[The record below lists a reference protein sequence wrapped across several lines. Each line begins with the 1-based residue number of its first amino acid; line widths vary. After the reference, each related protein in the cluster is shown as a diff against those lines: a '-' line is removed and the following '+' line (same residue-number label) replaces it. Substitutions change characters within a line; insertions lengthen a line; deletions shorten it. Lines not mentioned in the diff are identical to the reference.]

1 MAPWPQAS
9 DASQLPPATSVLE
22 VADAPPAAAHESMSG
37 GLTDRQWTIIQS
49 TSLAVAS
56 LSFASVTLA
65 FYWFSRMRRSFRHD
79 LIMLLMSS
87 DMLKSLWFIIF
98 PIVDF
103 KTKSVTSGS
112 SFCQASGFFLSVG
125 IEASDI
131 AVVLIALHTAI
142 YIFRP
147 RHSGRQSGLYPHRRL
162 AFSVFVLFPL
172 LMASLAFVNS
182 PGYANNGEYCYL
194 PIRPEWPRLAL
205 SWVPRYMILLT
216 IVALYA
222 YIYIYV
228 TLRMRRFGRLSAM
241 RRAST
246 TQMLDDRHWA
256 HIPSVPA
263 TPISRRGSETSM
275 EDESEQRRT
284 SSTATTVTAEIELLH
299 SRQKIT
305 WNWPAYGN
313 DDDGQIPV
321 SDVALSPRAL
331 EPNASPRCPT
341 FEPISPPPQSYIRR
355 DTADMGPPSPFFQQQ
370 HHHHHQQQRESFGTH
385 WQQPPPSSPTSARA
399 KSLANIWSIL
409 RRGTTTLES
418 GDPEQQQQYNNNN
431 NTATPFLFHPTMDGT
446 GMAKTRDKIRRQL
459 RLLFVYPL
467 VYILIWAVPFVAHV
481 MRWDNPEDSGPFA
494 VVLLSLVSL
503 SIQGLVNS
511 CLFCAVEKPWI
522 DRRARYR
529 RAAPSSNKTAAAA
542 GRDGLDGLDKGDEFR
557 PRTGRRTSSLA

>member
-1 MAPWPQAS
+1 MAPWPSALEIT
-9 DASQLPPATSVLE
+9 DASQ
-22 VADAPPAAAHESMSG
+22 PPAAAASEIISARRSPAWDRVPD
-37 GLTDRQWTIIQS
+37 GLTDHQWTIIQS
-49 TSLAVAS
+49 TSLAVAA

-98 PIVDF
+98 PIADF
-103 KTKSVTSGS
+103 RNGPIPSSS

-147 RHSGRQSGLYPHRRL
+147 RYSGRQSGLYPHRRI
-162 AFSVFVLFPL
+162 AFAVFILLPL
-172 LMASLAFVNS
+172 LMASLAFINS

-194 PIRPEWPRLAL
+194 PVRPEWTRLAL

-222 YIYIYV
+222 YIYTYV
-228 TLRMRRFGRLSAM
+228 TLRIRRFGRLSAM
-241 RRAST
+241 RRAN
-246 TQMLDDRHWA
+246 
-256 HIPSVPA
+256 
-263 TPISRRGSETSM
+263 
-275 EDESEQRRT
+275 
-284 SSTATTVTAEIELLH
+284 IELIH
-299 SRQKIT
+299 SRQKIQ
-305 WNWPAYGN
+305 WNWPTYGN
-313 DDDGQIPV
+313 EDGRIPEQDESV
-321 SDVALSPRAL
+321 EHPSFDPSTSPLSA
-331 EPNASPRCPT
+331 T
-341 FEPISPPPQSYIRR
+341 FEPITPPPQSYIRR
-355 DTADMGPPSPFFQQQ
+355 DTIDLSPSYNYHPHRHSFSTYGHPP
-370 HHHHHQQQRESFGTH
+370 H
-385 WQQPPPSSPTSARA
+385 SPTTARA

-409 RRGTTTLES
+409 RRGTTLDS
-418 GDPEQQQQYNNNN
+418 DADHN
-431 NTATPFLFHPTMDGT
+431 ATPFLFHPAMDGT

-481 MRWDNPEDSGPFA
+481 MRWDNPEQAGPFA

-503 SIQGLVNS
+503 SIQGLVNA

-522 DRRARYR
+522 DRRAKYR
-529 RAAPSSNKTAAAA
+529 RTPSKLR
-542 GRDGLDGLDKGDEFR
+542 RDKDEAR
-557 PRTGRRTSSLA
+557 QRVGRRTSSLA

>member
-1 MAPWPQAS
+1 MAPWHR
-9 DASQLPPATSVLE
+9 DIDVSQS
-22 VADAPPAAAHESMSG
+22 PAASVPDIIVARLTPAYDRIPD
-37 GLTDRQWTIIQS
+37 GLTDRQWTVIQS
-49 TSLAVAS
+49 TSLAVAA

-103 KTKSVTSGS
+103 KTGSVASES

-162 AFSVFVLFPL
+162 AFSAFVFLPL
-172 LMASLAFVNS
+172 LMASLAFIGW
-182 PGYANNGEYCYL
+182 PGYVNNGEYCYL
-194 PIRPEWPRLAL
+194 PVRPEWSRLAL
-205 SWVPRYMILLT
+205 SWVPRYMILFI

-241 RRAST
+241 RRASA
-246 TQMLDDRHWA
+246 TQMPDNGHWA
-256 HIPSVPA
+256 HIPSVPT
-263 TPISRRGSETSM
+263 TPTSRRGSETSM
-275 EDESEQRRT
+275 EESERRRT
-284 SSTATTVTAEIELLH
+284 SSTATTMTAEIELLH

-305 WNWPAYGN
+305 WNWPTYGG
-313 DDDGQIPV
+313 DDDCRIPV
-321 SDVALSPRAL
+321 TEEVLSPRAL
-331 EPNASPRCPT
+331 GPSTSPRTAT

-355 DTADMGPPSPFFQQQ
+355 DTVDQSPPDHHYQ
-370 HHHHHQQQRESFGTH
+370 HQASFSTY
-385 WQQPPPSSPTSARA
+385 WQPPSSPTSARA

-409 RRGTTTLES
+409 RRGTSFES
-418 GDPEQQQQYNNNN
+418 DPEHN
-431 NTATPFLFHPTMDGT
+431 ATPFLFHPAMDGT
-446 GMAKTRDKIRRQL
+446 GMTKTRDKIRRQL

-467 VYILIWAVPFVAHV
+467 VYILIWAVPFVAHI

-494 VVLLSLVSL
+494 VVLLSLAGE
-503 SIQGLVNS
+503 IQES
-511 CLFCAVEKPWI
+511 AVQ
-522 DRRARYR
+522 DAAR
-529 RAAPSSNKTAAAA
+529 
-542 GRDGLDGLDKGDEFR
+542 
-557 PRTGRRTSSLA
+557 

>member
-1 MAPWPQAS
+1 MAPWPRAL
-9 DASQLPPATSVLE
+9 DNIGASQS
-22 VADAPPAAAHESMSG
+22 PAASPPEVISSRIDTAYTRIPD
-37 GLTDRQWTIIQS
+37 GLTDHQWTIIQS
-49 TSLAVAS
+49 TSLAAAA
-56 LSFASVTLA
+56 LSFASVTFA
-65 FYWFSRMRRSFRHD
+65 FYWFSRRRRSFRHD

-103 KTKSVTSGS
+103 KSGPVASSS
-112 SFCQASGFFLSVG
+112 SFCQASGFFLAVG

-162 AFSVFVLFPL
+162 AFGAFAFFPL
-172 LMASLAFVNS
+172 LMASLAFINW
-182 PGYANNGEYCYL
+182 PGYVNNGEYCYL
-194 PIRPEWPRLAL
+194 PARPEWARLAL

-241 RRAST
+241 RRASAT
-246 TQMLDDRHWA
+246 HMLDDGQWA

-263 TPISRRGSETSM
+263 TPTSRRGSETSM
-275 EDESEQRRT
+275 EDSDQQRT
-284 SSTATTVTAEIELLH
+284 SSTNTTMTAEIELLH
-299 SRQKIT
+299 SRQKIQ
-305 WNWPAYGN
+305 WNWPSYGN
-313 DDDGQIPV
+313 ENDGRIPEPNDNV
-321 SDVALSPRAL
+321 SPRAF
-331 EPNASPRCPT
+331 EASTSPLST
-341 FEPISPPPQSYIRR
+341 NFEPISPPPQSYIRR
-355 DTADMGPPSPFFQQQ
+355 DTVDLNPPQI
-370 HHHHHQQQRESFGTH
+370 HYDHGSFSTQ
-385 WQQPPPSSPTSARA
+385 WQPPSSPTSARA

-409 RRGTTTLES
+409 RRGTSLDSDT
-418 GDPEQQQQYNNNN
+418 DHNN
-431 NTATPFLFHPTMDGT
+431 TPFLYHPTIDGT

-481 MRWDNPEDSGPFA
+481 MRWDNPEQAGPFV

-503 SIQGLVNS
+503 SIQGLVNA

-522 DRRARYR
+522 DTQARHRRTPSKLRRDKDEARQ
-529 RAAPSSNKTAAAA
+529 RA
-542 GRDGLDGLDKGDEFR
+542 
-557 PRTGRRTSSLA
+557 GRRTSLA

>member
-1 MAPWPQAS
+1 MAPWPQDT
-9 DASQLPPATSVLE
+9 DALHS
-22 VADAPPAAAHESMSG
+22 PAASFPEVIVARVIPAYDRIPN

-49 TSLAVAS
+49 TSLAVAA

-103 KTKSVTSGS
+103 KTGSVASES
-112 SFCQASGFFLSVG
+112 SFCQASGFFLAVG

-162 AFSVFVLFPL
+162 AFSAFALFPL
-172 LMASLAFVNS
+172 LMASLAFIS
-182 PGYANNGEYCYL
+182 WPGYVNNGEYCYL
-194 PIRPEWPRLAL
+194 PVRPEWPRLAL

-241 RRAST
+241 RRASA
-246 TQMLDDRHWA
+246 TQIPDDGHWA

-263 TPISRRGSETSM
+263 TPTSRRGSETSM
-275 EDESEQRRT
+275 EDADRHRT
-284 SSTATTVTAEIELLH
+284 SSTATTMTAEIELLH
-299 SRQKIT
+299 SRQKIS
-305 WNWPAYGN
+305 WNWPAYGAA
-313 DDDGQIPV
+313 DESRIPV
-321 SDVALSPRAL
+321 QEEVLSPRAL
-331 EPNASPRCPT
+331 EPSGSPLSAT
-341 FEPISPPPQSYIRR
+341 FGPISPPPQSYIRR
-355 DTADMGPPSPFFQQQ
+355 DTVDLSPPDHHYQQQ
-370 HHHHHQQQRESFGTH
+370 QASFSSH
-385 WQQPPPSSPTSARA
+385 WQPMNSPTSARA

-409 RRGTTTLES
+409 RRGTSLDS
-418 GDPEQQQQYNNNN
+418 DPEHN
-431 NTATPFLFHPTMDGT
+431 ATPFLFHPTMDGT

-481 MRWDNPEDSGPFA
+481 MRWDSPEETGPFA

-522 DRRARYR
+522 DRKAKYR
-529 RAAPSSNKTAAAA
+529 RAPSKT
-542 GRDGLDGLDKGDEFR
+542 RQDKDENR
-557 PRTGRRTSSLA
+557 YRTGHRRISSF

>member
-1 MAPWPQAS
+1 MAPWPQ
-9 DASQLPPATSVLE
+9 DSQS
-22 VADAPPAAAHESMSG
+22 PPAASMPEVITARLAPAYESMPN
-37 GLTDRQWTIIQS
+37 GLTDRQWTVIQS
-49 TSLAVAS
+49 TSLAVAA
-56 LSFASVTLA
+56 LSFSSVTLA

-79 LIMLLMSS
+79 LIMLLISS

-103 KTKSVTSGS
+103 KTSAVASGS

-147 RHSGRQSGLYPHRRL
+147 RQSGRHSGLYPHRRL
-162 AFSVFVLFPL
+162 AFSFFVFFPL
-172 LMASLAFVNS
+172 LMASLAFINS
-182 PGYANNGEYCYL
+182 PGYVNNGEYCYL

-241 RRAST
+241 RRASA
-246 TQMLDDRHWA
+246 TQMPDDGHWA

-263 TPISRRGSETSM
+263 TPFSRRGSETSM
-275 EDESEQRRT
+275 EDGSEQRRT

-305 WNWPAYGN
+305 WNWPAYGT
-313 DDDGQIPV
+313 DDDGRIPV
-321 SDVALSPRAL
+321 SEVGLSPRAL
-331 EPNASPRCPT
+331 EPSASPRCPT
-341 FEPISPPPQSYIRR
+341 FEPISPPPQSYVRR
-355 DTADMGPPSPFFQQQ
+355 DTADMSPPTPNY
-370 HHHHHQQQRESFGTH
+370 QRQASFGTH
-385 WQQPPPSSPTSARA
+385 LLPPSSPTSARA

-409 RRGTTTLES
+409 RRGTTLGS
-418 GDPEQQQQYNNNN
+418 DPEHN
-431 NTATPFLFHPTMDGT
+431 ATPFLFHPTMDGT
-446 GMAKTRDKIRRQL
+446 GMTKTRDKIRRQL

-467 VYILIWAVPFVAHV
+467 VYILIWALPFVAHV

-529 RAAPSSNKTAAAA
+529 RAPSKS
-542 GRDGLDGLDKGDEFR
+542 GRDKDEIR
-557 PRTGRRTSSLA
+557 GTGRRTSSLA

>member
-1 MAPWPQAS
+1 MAPWPRALAS
-9 DASQLPPATSVLE
+9 PDAAQVPTQSASEALSARLTPAF
-22 VADAPPAAAHESMSG
+22 
-37 GLTDRQWTIIQS
+37 DRIPDGITEHQWTIIQS

-98 PIVDF
+98 PIADF
-103 KTKSVTSGS
+103 RSGPIASDS

-147 RHSGRQSGLYPHRRL
+147 RHSGRQSGLYPHRRT
-162 AFSVFVLFPL
+162 AFGIFILVPL
-172 LMASLAFVNS
+172 LMASLAFINW
-182 PGYANNGEYCYL
+182 PGYANNGEFCYL
-194 PIRPEWPRLAL
+194 PVRPEWTRLAL

-241 RRAST
+241 RRASAT
-246 TQMLDDRHWA
+246 FMPDSGPWS
-256 HIPSVPA
+256 HIPQ
-263 TPISRRGSETSM
+263 TPDSRRGSETSM
-275 EDESEQRRT
+275 EESERLRT
-284 SSTATTVTAEIELLH
+284 ASSTTTMASDIELLH
-299 SRQKIT
+299 SRQKIQ
-305 WNWPAYGN
+305 WNWPTYGN
-313 DDDGQIPV
+313 EDGSIPEQDESV
-321 SDVALSPRAL
+321 EPRAL
-331 EPNASPRCPT
+331 DPSTSPLSTT
-341 FEPISPPPQSYIRR
+341 FEPISPPPQSHIRR
-355 DTADMGPPSPFFQQQ
+355 ETIDLSPSYIHQPHRPSFTAWHPPN
-370 HHHHHQQQRESFGTH
+370 
-385 WQQPPPSSPTSARA
+385 SPTSARA

-409 RRGTTTLES
+409 RRGTSLDS
-418 GDPEQQQQYNNNN
+418 DPDHND
-431 NTATPFLFHPTMDGT
+431 TPFLFHPAMDGT

-459 RLLFVYPL
+459 RLLFLYPF

-481 MRWDNPEDSGPFA
+481 MRWDNPEQAGPFA

-503 SIQGLVNS
+503 SIQGLVNA

-522 DRRARYR
+522 DRRTPFRRSPSKLRRDKDEARQ
-529 RAAPSSNKTAAAA
+529 RA
-542 GRDGLDGLDKGDEFR
+542 
-557 PRTGRRTSSLA
+557 GRRTSSLA

>member
-1 MAPWPQAS
+1 MAPSSGALLDT
-9 DASQLPPATSVLE
+9 DALQS
-22 VADAPPAAAHESMSG
+22 PAASASEILGARTISAYDRVPD
-37 GLTDRQWTIIQS
+37 GLTEHQWTVIQS
-49 TSLAVAS
+49 TSLAVAA

-103 KTKSVTSGS
+103 RNGAVASDS

-147 RHSGRQSGLYPHRRL
+147 RQSGRQSGLYPHRRI
-162 AFSVFVLFPL
+162 AFSVFFLFPL
-172 LMASLAFVNS
+172 LMASLAFINW
-182 PGYANNGEYCYL
+182 PGYVNNGEYCYL
-194 PIRPEWPRLAL
+194 PVQPEWTRLVL
-205 SWVPRYMILLT
+205 SWVPRYMILFT

-228 TLRMRRFGRLSAM
+228 TLRIRRFGRLSAM
-241 RRAST
+241 RRASA
-246 TQMLDDRHWA
+246 TQMPDDGPWA
-256 HIPSVPA
+256 HISSVPA
-263 TPISRRGSETSM
+263 TPTSRRGSETSM
-275 EDESEQRRT
+275 EDTERQRT
-284 SSTATTVTAEIELLH
+284 SSTATTMAADIELLH
-299 SRQKIT
+299 SRQKIH
-305 WNWPAYGN
+305 WNWPSYGSEDN
-313 DDDGQIPV
+313 DLIPEQEESV
-321 SDVALSPRAL
+321 EYRNFEPSTSPLST
-331 EPNASPRCPT
+331 T
-341 FEPISPPPQSYIRR
+341 FAPISPPAQSYIRR
-355 DTADMGPPSPFFQQQ
+355 DTMDLGAT
-370 HHHHHQQQRESFGTH
+370 HHHYNQRASFGAY
-385 WQQPPPSSPTSARA
+385 WQPPHSPTTARA

-409 RRGTTTLES
+409 RRGTSLDS
-418 GDPEQQQQYNNNN
+418 DPEHN
-431 NTATPFLFHPTMDGT
+431 ATPFLFHPTMDGT

-467 VYILIWAVPFVAHV
+467 VYILIWAVPFVAHI
-481 MRWDNPEDSGPFA
+481 MRWDNPEEAGPFA

-529 RAAPSSNKTAAAA
+529 RTPSKLR
-542 GRDGLDGLDKGDEFR
+542 RDKDEAR
-557 PRTGRRTSSLA
+557 QRVGRRTSSLAESAFSRV

>member
-1 MAPWPQAS
+1 MAPWPYTLEIP
-9 DASQLPPATSVLE
+9 DASQ
-22 VADAPPAAAHESMSG
+22 PPAATASEIISARRSPAWDRVPD
-37 GLTDRQWTIIQS
+37 GLTDHQWTIIQS
-49 TSLAVAS
+49 TSLAVAA

-98 PIVDF
+98 PIADF
-103 KTKSVTSGS
+103 RNGPIPSNS

-147 RHSGRQSGLYPHRRL
+147 RYSGRQSGLYPHRRI
-162 AFSVFVLFPL
+162 AFAVFILLPL
-172 LMASLAFVNS
+172 LMASLAFINS

-194 PIRPEWPRLAL
+194 PVRPEWTRLAL

-222 YIYIYV
+222 YIYTYV
-228 TLRMRRFGRLSAM
+228 TLRIRRFGRLSAM
-241 RRAST
+241 RRASAT
-246 TQMLDDRHWA
+246 HMHDDWA
-256 HIPSVPA
+256 HIPSLPA
-263 TPISRRGSETSM
+263 TPSSRRGSETSM
-275 EDESEQRRT
+275 EDSERQRT
-284 SSTATTVTAEIELLH
+284 SSTTTTMTADIELIH
-299 SRQKIT
+299 SRQKIQ
-305 WNWPAYGN
+305 WNWPTYGN
-313 DDDGQIPV
+313 EDGRIPEQDESV
-321 SDVALSPRAL
+321 EHTSFDPSTSPLSA
-331 EPNASPRCPT
+331 T

-355 DTADMGPPSPFFQQQ
+355 DTIDLSPSYNHHPHRHSFSTYGHPP
-370 HHHHHQQQRESFGTH
+370 H
-385 WQQPPPSSPTSARA
+385 SPTTARA

-409 RRGTTTLES
+409 RRGTTLDS
-418 GDPEQQQQYNNNN
+418 DPDHNG
-431 NTATPFLFHPTMDGT
+431 TPFLFHPTMDGT

-481 MRWDNPEDSGPFA
+481 MRWDNPEQAGPFA

-503 SIQGLVNS
+503 SIQGLVNA

-529 RAAPSSNKTAAAA
+529 RTLSKLR
-542 GRDGLDGLDKGDEFR
+542 RDKDEAR
-557 PRTGRRTSSLA
+557 QRVGRRTSSLA

>member
-1 MAPWPQAS
+1 MAPWPRDS
-9 DASQLPPATSVLE
+9 DASQSPPAASVLE
-22 VADAPPAAAHESMSG
+22 IIAARLTPAYEIMPS

-49 TSLAVAS
+49 TSLAVAALS
-56 LSFASVTLA
+56 LASVTLA

-103 KTKSVTSGS
+103 KTSSVASGS
-112 SFCQASGFFLSVG
+112 SFCQASGFFLAVG

-147 RHSGRQSGLYPHRRL
+147 RQSGRQSGLYPHRRL
-162 AFSVFVLFPL
+162 AFSVFALFPL

-182 PGYANNGEYCYL
+182 PGYVNNGEYCYL
-194 PIRPEWPRLAL
+194 PIRPEWPRLVL
-205 SWVPRYMILLT
+205 SWVPRYLILLT

-228 TLRMRRFGRLSAM
+228 TLRIRRFGRLSAM
-241 RRAST
+241 RRASA
-246 TQMLDDRHWA
+246 TQVPDDGHWA

-275 EDESEQRRT
+275 EGSEQRRN
-284 SSTATTVTAEIELLH
+284 SSEATTMTAEIELLH

-305 WNWPAYGN
+305 WNWPAYGT
-313 DDDGQIPV
+313 DGDGQIPV
-321 SDVALSPRAL
+321 SDVVLSPRAL
-331 EPNASPRCPT
+331 EPSTSPRCPT

-355 DTADMGPPSPFFQQQ
+355 DTADMSPPTP
-370 HHHHHQQQRESFGTH
+370 HYQRQASLTTY
-385 WQQPPPSSPTSARA
+385 WQPPSSPNTSARA

-409 RRGTTTLES
+409 RRGTTIES
-418 GDPEQQQQYNNNN
+418 DPEHN
-431 NTATPFLFHPTMDGT
+431 ATPFLFHPAMDGT
-446 GMAKTRDKIRRQL
+446 GMTKTRDKIRRQL

-481 MRWDNPEDSGPFA
+481 MRWDNPEDAGPFA

-503 SIQGLVNS
+503 SIQGLVNA

-529 RAAPSSNKTAAAA
+529 RAPSKK
-542 GRDGLDGLDKGDEFR
+542 GRDKDEIR
-557 PRTGRRTSSLA
+557 QRVGRRTSSLA

>member
-1 MAPWPQAS
+1 MAPWPQDS
-9 DASQLPPATSVLE
+9 DASQN
-22 VADAPPAAAHESMSG
+22 PAASVPEILAARLTPAYESMPD

-49 TSLAVAS
+49 ISLAVAALS
-56 LSFASVTLA
+56 LASVTLA

-87 DMLKSLWFIIF
+87 DMLKSLWFIVF

-103 KTKSVTSGS
+103 RTSSVASGS
-112 SFCQASGFFLSVG
+112 SFCQASGFFLAVG
-125 IEASDI
+125 IEASDV

-162 AFSVFVLFPL
+162 AFSFFVFFPL
-172 LMASLAFVNS
+172 LMASLAFINT
-182 PGYANNGEYCYL
+182 PGYVNNGEYCYL

-241 RRAST
+241 RRASA
-246 TQMLDDRHWA
+246 TQVPDDGHWA

-263 TPISRRGSETSM
+263 TPTSRRGSETSI
-275 EDESEQRRT
+275 EEGSEQRRT
-284 SSTATTVTAEIELLH
+284 SSTATTMTAEIELLH

-305 WNWPAYGN
+305 WNWPAYGT
-313 DDDGQIPV
+313 DDNGQIPV
-321 SDVALSPRAL
+321 PDVPHSPRAL
-331 EPNASPRCPT
+331 EPNASPRCAT
-341 FEPISPPPQSYIRR
+341 FEPIPPPPQSYIRR
-355 DTADMGPPSPFFQQQ
+355 DTADMTPPSPAP
-370 HHHHHQQQRESFGTH
+370 QRQGSFGTY
-385 WQQPPPSSPTSARA
+385 WQQQQQPPPPSSPTSARA

-409 RRGTTTLES
+409 RRGTTLES
-418 GDPEQQQQYNNNN
+418 DPEHNSSSSTN
-431 NTATPFLFHPTMDGT
+431 NTTPFLFHPAMDGT
-446 GMAKTRDKIRRQL
+446 GMTKTRDKIRRQL

-467 VYILIWAVPFVAHV
+467 VYILIWAVPFVAHI
-481 MRWDNPEDSGPFA
+481 MRWDNPEDAGPFPI
-494 VVLLSLVSL
+494 VLLSLVSL

-522 DRRARYR
+522 DRRARYK
-529 RAAPSSNKTAAAA
+529 RAAPPNK
-542 GRDGLDGLDKGDEFR
+542 GRDEDEIR
-557 PRTGRRTSSLA
+557 QQNGRRASSLA

>member
-1 MAPWPQAS
+1 MAPWARELEIPG
-9 DASQLPPATSVLE
+9 ASQPPDVSASQILSARLT
-22 VADAPPAAAHESMSG
+22 PAYG
-37 GLTDRQWTIIQS
+37 DIPQGLTEHQWTIIQS
-49 TSLAVAS
+49 TSLAVAA

-98 PIVDF
+98 PIADF
-103 KTKSVTSGS
+103 RNGPIASDS

-147 RHSGRQSGLYPHRRL
+147 RHSSRQSGLYPHRNI
-162 AFSVFVLFPL
+162 AFAVFILFPL
-172 LMASLAFVNS
+172 LMASLAFINW

-194 PIRPEWPRLAL
+194 PARPEWPRLAL

-216 IVALYA
+216 IVGLYA

-228 TLRMRRFGRLSAM
+228 TLRIRRFGRLSAM
-241 RRAST
+241 RRASAT
-246 TQMLDDRHWA
+246 FMPDDGHWS
-256 HIPSVPA
+256 HIPSVPP
-263 TPISRRGSETSM
+263 TPTSRRGSETSM
-275 EDESEQRRT
+275 EESERQRT
-284 SSTATTVTAEIELLH
+284 SSTATTMTADIELIH
-299 SRQKIT
+299 SRQKIQ
-305 WNWPAYGN
+305 WNWPSYGN
-313 DDDGQIPV
+313 DDDRIPEQDEHV
-321 SDVALSPRAL
+321 GPNSQDQSTSPLST
-331 EPNASPRCPT
+331 T

-355 DTADMGPPSPFFQQQ
+355 DTIDLHPSHNRHAPRASFSTFWHPPQ
-370 HHHHHQQQRESFGTH
+370 
-385 WQQPPPSSPTSARA
+385 SPTTARA

-409 RRGTTTLES
+409 RRGTSLDSE
-418 GDPEQQQQYNNNN
+418 EH
-431 NTATPFLFHPTMDGT
+431 NTTPFLFHPAMDGT

-459 RLLFVYPL
+459 RLLFVYPI

-481 MRWDNPEDSGPFA
+481 MRWDNPEEAGPFA

-503 SIQGLVNS
+503 SIQGLVNA
-511 CLFCAVEKPWI
+511 CLFCAVEKPWN

-529 RAAPSSNKTAAAA
+529 RTPSKLR
-542 GRDGLDGLDKGDEFR
+542 RDKDEAR
-557 PRTGRRTSSLA
+557 QRVGQRASSLA

>member
-1 MAPWPQAS
+1 MAPWPQDS
-9 DASQLPPATSVLE
+9 VASQS
-22 VADAPPAAAHESMSG
+22 AAASVPEVIVARLAPVYERMPN

-49 TSLAVAS
+49 TSLAVAA

-103 KTKSVTSGS
+103 KTSSVASEST
-112 SFCQASGFFLSVG
+112 FCQASGFFLSVG

-147 RHSGRQSGLYPHRRL
+147 RQSGRQSGLYPHRRL
-162 AFSVFVLFPL
+162 AFSVFVFFPL
-172 LMASLAFVNS
+172 LMASLAFINW
-182 PGYANNGEYCYL
+182 PGYVNNGEYCYL
-194 PIRPEWPRLAL
+194 SIRPEWPRLAL

-241 RRAST
+241 RRASA
-246 TQMLDDRHWA
+246 TQMPDDGHWA
-256 HIPSVPA
+256 HIPSLPA
-263 TPISRRGSETSM
+263 TPTSRRGSETSM
-275 EDESEQRRT
+275 EEEEQRRT
-284 SSTATTVTAEIELLH
+284 SSTATTMTAEIELLH

-305 WNWPAYGN
+305 WNWPAYGT
-313 DDDGQIPV
+313 DDDGRIPV
-321 SDVALSPRAL
+321 SDVVLSPRAL
-331 EPNASPRCPT
+331 EPSTSPRCPT
-341 FEPISPPPQSYIRR
+341 FEPISPPPQSYFRR
-355 DTADMGPPSPFFQQQ
+355 DTADMSHPTHGYPQQA
-370 HHHHHQQQRESFGTH
+370 SFSVQ
-385 WQQPPPSSPTSARA
+385 WQPPSSPTSARA

-409 RRGTTTLES
+409 RRGTTLES
-418 GDPEQQQQYNNNN
+418 DPEHN
-431 NTATPFLFHPTMDGT
+431 ATPFLFHPTMDGT
-446 GMAKTRDKIRRQL
+446 GMTKTRDKIRRQL

-467 VYILIWAVPFVAHV
+467 VYILIWAVPFVAHI

-529 RAAPSSNKTAAAA
+529 RAPSAKTGRDKDEEIRQRA
-542 GRDGLDGLDKGDEFR
+542 GRR
-557 PRTGRRTSSLA
+557 ASSLA